1 MKKNIINFYTAAIFF
16 TLSGNAMAQ
25 EGRVGINTAQPAATL
40 DVMASSTDLTRTDGF
55 IAPRLKGS
63 ELQAKDALYTDAQ
76 DGTIV
81 YVNEALTTTTDKT
94 INVTTIGYYYFDKTQ
109 GTAGRWMKIAN
120 PSTPAAYQEPWN
132 DITTQTPATLN
143 TQNIYQMGSVGVSRN
158 SVYDGTTTSTEA
170 DNPNGV
176 RLDVYGSVR
185 FGARQRGAVGD
196 NSFAAGS
203 ENIASGSHSTSF
215 GTLNENTGVYT
226 FATGYNNKVGGRTSL
241 VSGANNTSTAN
252 NSLIGGFG
260 NIVSA
265 NSAFTVGENN
275 TINQIRSGAIGYGNV
290 LNAPDS
296 FAAGYGNVINAGSNG
311 IAIFGTKNNITGGF
325 SLVGGISNV
334 VYSNNNL
341 VTGQENKVGASGANY
356 FNNAVFGYNN
366 TVLGENTVVGGA
378 GNKLLNKAN
387 GSFIAGTN
395 NTIDSGF
402 SNFAAGDGN
411 YIYGPDFPIR
421 SFNFVT
427 GRYNILGSTTKKI
440 VGATASGYYLNL
452 TNDYSTAFGK
462 FNANYSNAIFEV
474 GSGNN
479 GTTLNSP
486 LAIATTGTNNWVAI
500 GAPSAAARGTTLA
513 PVGSE
518 KLRVYGTIQ
527 TAGANYPDY
536 VFEDYFSGNSSIN
549 SSYKFKSIYD
559 TENFIKENH
568 HLPGVTSIKDLQK
581 NENGYSFNIT
591 ELSTQTLEKV
601 EELYLHTIEQQK
613 QIDELK
619 ALVKTQQEQINLL
632 IKK

>member
-1 MKKNIINFYTAAIFF
+1 MKKNIILLG
-16 TLSGNAMAQ
+16 TLIISSIAYSQ
-25 EGRVGINTAQPAATL
+25 VGINTDQPKATL
-40 DVMASSTDLTRTDGF
+40 DIKASPTSTTKIDGL
-55 IAPRLKGS
+55 IAPRLTGN
-63 ELQAKDALYTDAQ
+63 ELQAKDALYEDDQDA
-76 DGTIV
+76 TIIYATAPV
-81 YVNEALTTTTDKT
+81 TTITDKT
-94 INVTTIGYYYFDKTQ
+94 TNVTSIGYYYFDKTV

-132 DITTQTPATLN
+132 DIATQTPATSN

-170 DNPNGV
+170 NNPKVG
-176 RLDVYGSVR
+176 LDVYGSVR

-215 GTLNENTGVYT
+215 GALNENTGVYT

-252 NSLIGGFG
+252 NSLIGGYG
-260 NIVSA
+260 NTVSES
-265 NSAFTVGENN
+265 SAFTVGEFN
-275 TINQIRSGAIGYGNV
+275 TITQVRSGAIGFGNV
-290 LNAPDS
+290 LNAGDS
-296 FAAGYGNVINAGSNG
+296 FAAGSQNVINAGSNG
-311 IAIFGTKNNITGGF
+311 IAVFGNKNNITGGF
-325 SLVGGISNV
+325 TFVGGISNV
-334 VYSNNNL
+334 VYSNNNF
-341 VTGQENKVGASGANY
+341 VTGLENKVGASGSNY
-356 FNNAVFGYNN
+356 VNNAVFGNNN
-366 TVLGENTVVGGA
+366 TVLGTNTVVGGA
-378 GNKLLNKAN
+378 GNKLLNNAN

-421 SFNFVT
+421 SFNFVM

-462 FNANYSNAIFEV
+462 FNANYSNAMFEV

-486 LAIATTGTNNWVAI
+486 LTIARTGTNNWVAI
-500 GAPSAAARGTTLA
+500 GAPSEAARGATLS
-513 PVGSE
+513 PIGSE

-619 ALVKTQQEQINLL
+619 ALVKTQQEQINQLL
-632 IKK
+632 KK